1 MSELLWV
8 AVPGGKVLPTGAV
21 LRTLVVPRLSGL
33 PEDADLEAYGFAD
46 WPSRLAAA
54 RLRVER
60 ADEPGPDAT
69 EVGASRID
77 PPAGIG
83 PRWSEVFTPDHLVRA
98 YRPPPVYNAPRVDQ
112 SATQASVIRG
122 VYTEAAAR
130 PDQPDAL
137 EPLSHPSLEPP
148 PPVPQTQ
155 QTGTPVVPAPDV
167 HRVLTMLR
175 EHPRVLMGMGL
186 IVELRLADPGQLQT
200 GGVIR
205 VICELEQQDHVVT
218 CVSPWT
224 RYVRSP
230 APRDRFLAAATE
242 DSDID
247 AGMLRLDPTRWSLE
261 TFDVTGAVDRLRDET
276 ARRRRA
282 ASPGPASAGLPT
294 LRSAGL
300 SLMRHER
307 ARQLEERLVEGA
319 MNTRGG
325 RAMSELVLTADH
337 LVLGYRI
344 DVRSTDSGWRSVMQR
359 LAGYTTATGDPE
371 QAPKFLEEGQVKAN
385 AVTVEGSRQAH
396 ELDAQQQL
404 PALRADEVL
413 TRWDGWSLT
422 CPKPAT
428 AAARRDRGRKQLPYL
443 GWSFEPIG
451 LPVLRFGNTY
461 RMRVRVADA
470 AGGGLTLEDPDP
482 TEHQSQE
489 VFYGRHDPVPPPF
502 MVPPVAPAAGP
513 GPGDAVDVLVIRSD
527 PQTNRTVTDFAAQF
541 SGNDRRTLLPPS
553 APWFLVEQHGL
564 FGDHQD
570 PVEPGEPDE
579 ETHARW
585 LARSLEPET
594 PHADGT
600 YSWLPD
606 PMAEGIAVTVR
617 AEPGTPRP
625 GETVHEGWAV
635 PSGAWPDFP
644 FKTLALEEPT
654 AERPERLDW
663 TDNHRRGVVR
673 LRAGEQLSV
682 EVTSTVVSTDTGLFA
697 MEHWL
702 NNPVGNGARLS
713 GASIA
718 GIMEL
723 VRSGRHPMVSPAHVL
738 RLVHAVPHPVTAPQ
752 GTLAASRREGETF
765 VDLVA
770 SAAPAPTPDG
780 PSPLVELGVHVPST
794 GQVELRSS
802 WSEPVDGGD
811 PQEIRDLPVQVARL
825 APDASAMPLLRHELG
840 DTRHR
845 VITYRLRAVS
855 RYRDYFPPSDDPAA
869 FAGPALEQVVS
880 VPSSARPPEP
890 VVLSVA
896 PAFRWSG
903 TDLPA
908 GWTEVRRTRAGGVVR
923 VELGRPWLVSGVGE
937 QLAVLL
943 GDGGQPQTAVR
954 RDPIWPTALPPALAA
969 DSFRGT
975 VGDAARLPLPE
986 VGADVTAVPYE
997 PAFAPDGDV
1006 PGHWF
1011 VDVELPEIADASYA
1025 AFVSLVVARY
1035 QPDSLPGL
1043 HLSRAVRAEPVQ
1055 LLPSRTLRVT
1065 RSATD
1070 LRITLSGLQP
1080 SAPPGP
1086 PEGPFDPLTP
1096 RRTRVDAHLEE
1107 LPVQAGRPDVTAVDA
1122 QLAVGWRRVATAS
1135 GEVDEDL
1142 ELTLPAG
1149 DRPLRL
1155 VVREVERLRPLNTEG
1170 PEGELRDRV
1179 VFLDVVPLR

>member
-21 LRTLVVPRLSGL
+21 LRALVVPRLSGL
-33 PEDADLEAYGFAD
+33 PQAADLEAYGFAD
-46 WPSRLAAA
+46 WPSRLSAAV
-54 RLRVER
+54 LRVER

-69 EVGASRID
+69 EVISTRVD

-83 PRWSEVFTPDHLVRA
+83 PRWSEVFGANHLVRA

-112 SATQASVIRG
+112 SATQARVIRG
-122 VYTEAAAR
+122 VYTDAAAR

-137 EPLSHPSLEPP
+137 ESLNDPSLNPL
-148 PPVPQTQ
+148 PPVAQTQ
-155 QTGTPVVPAPDV
+155 QTGTPVVPAPDF

-175 EHPRVLMGMGL
+175 EHPRVLMGLGL
-186 IVELRLADPGQLQT
+186 IVELRLPDPAPLAT
-200 GGVIR
+200 GGVVR
-205 VICELEQQDHVVT
+205 VVCELEQQQHEVT

-224 RYVRSP
+224 RYIRSP
-230 APRDRFLAAATE
+230 ESRDRFLAAPSDA
-242 DSDID
+242 SDID
-247 AGMLRLDPTRWSLE
+247 AGMLRLDPTRWALE

-282 ASPGPASAGLPT
+282 ESPGPAAAELPT

-300 SLMRHER
+300 SLMRHDR
-307 ARQLEERLVEGA
+307 ARQLEERVIEGA

-325 RAMSELVLTADH
+325 RAMGDLVLTADH

-359 LAGYTTATGDPE
+359 RAAYTTAAGDPE

-413 TRWDGWSLT
+413 ARWDGWSLT
-422 CPKPAT
+422 CPKPGT

-470 AGGGLTLEDPDP
+470 AGGGLAVEDPNP
-482 TEHQSQE
+482 TEHQSHE
-489 VFYGRHDPVPPPF
+489 VFYGRHDPVPPPVV
-502 MVPPVAPAAGP
+502 VPPAAPVAPAPAP

-527 PQTNRTVTDFAAQF
+527 PQTNRKVADFAAQF
-541 SGNDRRTLLPPS
+541 AGNDRRTLLPPS
-553 APWFLVEQHGL
+553 APWFLVEQHGR

-579 ETHARW
+579 ATYAGW
-585 LARSLEPET
+585 LARSLAPEA
-594 PHADGT
+594 HQADGT

-606 PMAEGIAVTVR
+606 PMAEGIALAVR
-617 AEPGTPRP
+617 AEPGTPRA

-635 PSGAWPDFP
+635 PSGDWPDFP
-644 FKTLALEEPT
+644 FKTLALEELT
-654 AERPERLDW
+654 AQHPERLDW

-673 LRAGEQLSV
+673 LRPGEQLSV

-702 NNPVGNGARLS
+702 NNPVGTGSQLT

-723 VRSGRHPMVSPAHVL
+723 VRSGRHPMVSPSHVL
-738 RLVHAVPHPVTAPQ
+738 RLVHAVPHPVTKPQ
-752 GTLAASRREGETF
+752 GTLTASRGEGETF
-765 VDLVA
+765 VDLVP
-770 SAAPAPTPDG
+770 SAAPAITPDG

-811 PQEIRDLPVQVARL
+811 PQEIRDLLVQVARL
-825 APDASAMPLLRHELG
+825 APDAPAMPLLRHELG

-845 VITYRLRAVS
+845 VVTYQLRAIS

-880 VPSSARPPEP
+880 IPSSARPPEP
-890 VVLSVA
+890 VLLSVA

-903 TDLPA
+903 TELPD
-908 GWTEVRRTRAGGVVR
+908 GWTEVRRSRAGGVVR

-937 QLAVLL
+937 RLAVLL
-943 GDGGQPQTAVR
+943 GGSQTTVR
-954 RDPIWPTALPPALAA
+954 RDPIWPTALPPALGA
-969 DSFRGT
+969 DAFRGS
-975 VGDAARLPLPE
+975 VDDAVALPLPE
-986 VGADVTAVPYE
+986 IGADVTAVPYQ
-997 PAFAPDGDV
+997 PAFLPDGDV

-1011 VDVELPEIADASYA
+1011 VDVELPGIADASYG
-1025 AFVSLVVARY
+1025 AFVSLAVARY

-1065 RSATD
+1065 RSTTD
-1070 LRITLSGLQP
+1070 VRITLSGLQP
-1080 SAPPGP
+1080 DAPPGP
-1086 PEGPFDPLTP
+1086 PEGPFEPLTP

-1122 QLAVGWRRVATAS
+1122 QVAVGWRRIATVS
-1135 GEVDEDL
+1135 GEIGQDL
-1142 ELTLPAG
+1142 DLALPAG
-1149 DRPLRL
+1149 DRSLRV
-1155 VVREVERLRPLNTEG
+1155 VVREVEQLRPLTAEG
-1170 PEGELRDRV
+1170 PEGELGDRV